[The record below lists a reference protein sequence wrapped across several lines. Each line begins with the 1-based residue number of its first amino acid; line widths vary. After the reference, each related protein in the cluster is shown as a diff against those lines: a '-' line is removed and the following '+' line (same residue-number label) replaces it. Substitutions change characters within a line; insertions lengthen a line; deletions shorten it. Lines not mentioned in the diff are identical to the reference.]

1 MNEIYYLWKLAAGDC
16 LITLKQN
23 GRLSTKLTPIHKL
36 NIYTTVRDGF
46 EHGKQVNDEIL
57 FDDTIV
63 PLSLSQLRARLS
75 SVKLDSY
82 YPLFEMS
89 SSSEAGEKSASG
101 KNQEQHKRYNSSHL
115 PDIESMQKQP
125 LNIREGDLAYQFHRV
140 VVFARLLASYPYKK
154 DQLYKECRIDIPP
167 IYRNLA
173 WCALLNVP
181 FNSTDVYF
189 KINKEVITST
199 GSIQLYFYTKIE
211 LDRTNF

>member
-1 MNEIYYLWKLAAGDC
+1 
-16 LITLKQN
+16 
-23 GRLSTKLTPIHKL
+23 
-36 NIYTTVRDGF
+36 
-46 EHGKQVNDEIL
+46 
-57 FDDTIV
+57 
-63 PLSLSQLRARLS
+63 
-75 SVKLDSY
+75 
-82 YPLFEMS
+82 MS
-89 SSSEAGEKSASG
+89 SSSTDGEKSG

-199 GSIQLYFYTKIE
+199 GSIRLYFYTKIE
-211 LDRTNF
+211 LDRTWINFIKFFSLSIVKKLDFKKNMRLISIIRKVTIPNKLVPG